1 MSVRHVLSREE
12 DHWRKDTVGVS
23 VDTDG
28 NLVLTGSITA
38 FENVDVPLFY
48 LCQTVWSMIDDSVLE
63 TKKRVYSRMNDA

>member
-48 LCQTVWSMIDDSVLE
+48 LCQTV
-63 TKKRVYSRMNDA
+63 